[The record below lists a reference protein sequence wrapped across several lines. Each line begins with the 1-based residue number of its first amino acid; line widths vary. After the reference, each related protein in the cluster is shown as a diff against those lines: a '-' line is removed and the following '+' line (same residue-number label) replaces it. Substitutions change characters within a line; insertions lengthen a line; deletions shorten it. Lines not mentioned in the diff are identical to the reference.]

1 MSQTNILLESG
12 TNELEIVEFF
22 IDHPDGYR
30 AHYGVNVAKVV
41 EIIRRQ
47 PITSMPEMRHT
58 AICGAFHHR
67 NDRVVPLIDL
77 GKFLEIGPIESP
89 EAKTI
94 VTEFN
99 NLFSA
104 FLVSGVDRIHRLSWT
119 EVEAPGN
126 FLQNASKSSV
136 VGVVRL
142 ENRVVFLL
150 DLEAIVAELEPSMAI
165 RFEGTINR
173 GTDGGRIYHILH
185 ADDSHSIRTL
195 VLDLFKK
202 EGRFH
207 VRQVENGQKAWDY
220 LGVLRKRCEEEGTA
234 ITEYLQGVITDIE
247 MPFMDGLNLCRRIK
261 EDPYLKKLPVAIFS
275 SMINEPLARKCESVG
290 ADAQFAKP
298 DLRIL
303 SDRMLQLILKENESA
318 PAAQNTVMETSAAT
332 VASA

>member
-47 PITSMPEMRHT
+47 PITSMPEMRHP

-89 EAKTI
+89 DAKTI

-165 RFEGTINR
+165 RFEGSISKESEGKVYN
-173 GTDGGRIYHILH
+173 ILH
-185 ADDSHSIRTL
+185 ADDSHSIRAL

-202 EGRFH
+202 EGRFN

-220 LGVLRKRCEEEGTA
+220 LCALRTKCEEEGKD
-234 ITEYLQGVITDIE
+234 ITEFVQGVISDIE
-247 MPFMDGLNLCRRIK
+247 MPFMDGLNLCKRIK
-261 EDPYLKKLPVAIFS
+261 EDPLLKKLPVAIFS
-275 SMINEPLARKCESVG
+275 SMINEPLAKKCESVG

-303 SDRMLQLILKENESA
+303 SDRMLQLILGEPA
-318 PAAQNTVMETSAAT
+318 PVSQTDGEDQAA
-332 VASA
+332 

>member
-47 PITSMPEMRHT
+47 PITSMPEMRHS

-89 EAKTI
+89 DAKTI

-165 RFEGTINR
+165 RFEGSISNATE
-173 GTDGGRIYHILH
+173 GRIYNILH
-185 ADDSHSIRTL
+185 ADDSHSIRQL

-202 EGRFH
+202 EGRFQ
-207 VRQVENGQKAWDY
+207 VRQVENGQKAWDF
-220 LGVLRKRCEEEGTA
+220 LCSLRTKCEEEGKD
-234 ITEYLQGVITDIE
+234 ITEYLQGVISDIE

-261 EDPYLKKLPVAIFS
+261 EDPVLKKLPVAIFS
-275 SMINEPLARKCESVG
+275 SMINEPLAKKCESVG

-303 SDRMLQLILKENESA
+303 SDRMLQLILGDAGDAGRTGGGGSEQ
-318 PAAQNTVMETSAAT
+318 AA
-332 VASA
+332 

>member
-47 PITSMPEMRHT
+47 PITSMPEMRHP

-89 EAKTI
+89 DAKTI

-165 RFEGTINR
+165 RFEGSISKDAS
-173 GTDGGRIYHILH
+173 GKIYSVLH
-185 ADDSHSIRTL
+185 ADDSHSIRQL

-202 EGRFH
+202 EGRFQ

-220 LGVLRKRCEEEGTA
+220 LCALRTKCEEEGKD
-234 ITEYLQGVITDIE
+234 ITEYLHGVISDIE
-247 MPFMDGLNLCRRIK
+247 MPFMDGLNLCKRIK
-261 EDPYLKKLPVAIFS
+261 EDPILKKLPVAIFS
-275 SMINEPLARKCESVG
+275 SMINEPLAKKCESVG

-303 SDRMLQLILKENESA
+303 SDRMLQLIQGEKGGATQKGSGGNEK
-318 PAAQNTVMETSAAT
+318 AA
-332 VASA
+332 

>member
-47 PITSMPEMRHT
+47 PITSMPEMRHP

-89 EAKTI
+89 DAKTI

-165 RFEGTINR
+165 RFEGSISKESEGKVYN
-173 GTDGGRIYHILH
+173 ILH
-185 ADDSHSIRTL
+185 ADDSHSIRAL

-202 EGRFH
+202 EGRFN

-220 LGVLRKRCEEEGTA
+220 LCALRTKCEEEGKD
-234 ITEYLQGVITDIE
+234 ITEFVQGVISDIE
-247 MPFMDGLNLCRRIK
+247 MPFMDGLNLCKRIK
-261 EDPYLKKLPVAIFS
+261 EDPLLKKLPVAIFS
-275 SMINEPLARKCESVG
+275 SMINEPLAKKCESVG

-303 SDRMLQLILKENESA
+303 SDRMLQLILGE
-318 PAAQNTVMETSAAT
+318 PASVSQTDGEDQAA
-332 VASA
+332 

>member
-47 PITSMPEMRHT
+47 PITSMPEMRHP

-77 GKFLEIGPIESP
+77 GKFLEIGAIESP
-89 EAKTI
+89 DAKTI

-165 RFEGTINR
+165 RFEGSISKESEGKVYN
-173 GTDGGRIYHILH
+173 ILH
-185 ADDSHSIRTL
+185 ADDSHSIRAL
-195 VLDLFKK
+195 VLDLFRK
-202 EGRFH
+202 EGRFN

-220 LGVLRKRCEEEGTA
+220 LCALRTKCEEEGKD
-234 ITEYLQGVITDIE
+234 ITEFVQGVISDIE
-247 MPFMDGLNLCRRIK
+247 MPFMDGLNLCKRIK
-261 EDPYLKKLPVAIFS
+261 EDPILKKLPVAIFS
-275 SMINEPLARKCESVG
+275 SMINEPLAKKCESVG

-303 SDRMLQLILKENESA
+303 SDRMLQLILGEPA
-318 PAAQNTVMETSAAT
+318 PVSQTDGEDQAA
-332 VASA
+332 

>member
-22 IDHPDGYR
+22 IDHADGYR

-47 PITSMPEMRHT
+47 PVTSMPEMRHP

-67 NDRVVPLIDL
+67 NDRIVPLIDL

-89 EAKTI
+89 DAKII

-104 FLVSGVDRIHRLSWT
+104 FLVSGVNRIHRLSWT

-165 RFEGTINR
+165 RFEGTIQDEPGAKRVYN
-173 GTDGGRIYHILH
+173 ILH
-185 ADDSHSIRTL
+185 ADDSHSIRSL
-195 VLDLFKK
+195 VFDLFKK
-202 EGRFH
+202 EGRFN
-207 VRQVENGQKAWDY
+207 VKQVENGQKAWDY
-220 LGVLRKRCEEEGTA
+220 LCTLRARCEEEGKD
-234 ITEYLQGVITDIE
+234 ITEVLHGVITDIE
-247 MPFMDGLNLCRRIK
+247 MPFMDGLNLCKRIK
-261 EDPYLKKLPVAIFS
+261 EDTILRKLPVAIFS
-275 SMINEPLARKCESVG
+275 SMINEPLAKKCESVG

-303 SDRMLQLILKENESA
+303 SDRMLQLILGEPEDT
-318 PAAQNTVMETSAAT
+318 PAAQPDTAGAA
-332 VASA
+332 A

>member
-1 MSQTNILLESG
+1 MAQTNILLESG

-22 IDHPDGYR
+22 IDHADGYR

-47 PITSMPEMRHT
+47 PVTSMPEMRHE

-67 NDRVVPLIDL
+67 NNRIVPLIDL

-89 EAKTI
+89 DAKTI

-99 NLFSA
+99 NLFTA
-104 FLVSGVDRIHRLSWT
+104 FLVSGVNRIHRLSWT
-119 EVEAPGN
+119 EVEAPGS

-142 ENRVVFLL
+142 DNRVVFLL

-165 RFEGTINR
+165 RFEGTIGDVSGQERRYN
-173 GTDGGRIYHILH
+173 ILH
-185 ADDSHSIRTL
+185 ADDSHSIRAL
-195 VLDLFKK
+195 VYDLFKK
-202 EGRFH
+202 EGRFQ
-207 VRQVENGQKAWDY
+207 VRQEENGQKAWDY
-220 LGVLRKRCEEEGTA
+220 LCTLRAKCEAENKE
-234 ITEYLQGVITDIE
+234 ITDYVQGVITDIE
-247 MPFMDGLNLCRRIK
+247 MPFMDGLNLCKRIK
-261 EDPYLKKLPVAIFS
+261 EDAILKKLPVAVFS
-275 SMINEPLARKCESVG
+275 SMINEPLAKKCESVG

-303 SDRMLQLILKENESA
+303 SDRMLQLITGESSTPLA
-318 PAAQNTVMETSAAT
+318 GDAGGAE
-332 VASA
+332 